1 MDVVSVSLIRFLS
14 NMRSELWD
22 TCLCVC
28 VAPQNKDGG
37 FLVRDSSKPGK
48 YTVSLFTK
56 SGGSVRSQTLHYLLL
71 ICLAT
76 FVKCNQQ
83 DSFVCEHISKE
94 HFVMKAET
102 EGHTGREM

>member
-1 MDVVSVSLIRFLS
+1 
-14 NMRSELWD
+14 MRYMF
-22 TCLCVC
+22 VC

-56 SGGSVRSQTLHYLLL
+56 SGGSVRSQTYKLSAQMLCRHLCTAPGGIHL
-71 ICLAT
+71 C
-76 FVKCNQQ
+76 VNV
-83 DSFVCEHISKE
+83 SEE
-94 HFVMKAET
+94 HFVMEAET